1 MSGPGAIRVIGSV
14 LGVFAAATLAALC
27 CAGGPLFAAGL
38 VAGAAA
44 VAGFLGAG
52 GGVVAILL
60 VVAAALLAFTL
71 RRARRHRGAQA
82 PAVQVQ
88 LLHTDGCPNAEA
100 YAPRLRAL
108 LADEGIDA
116 PVRLRLLTS
125 DEQARQEQFLGSPTV
140 RINGRDVDPAAQGRL
155 DYGLSC
161 RLYTGPGGLRG
172 TPPDE
177 WIIDALRQTGP
188 LKRTTP

>member
-14 LGVFAAATLAALC
+14 VGVLAAAALAVLC

-38 VAGAAA
+38 VCGAAA

-52 GGVVAILL
+52 GGVVVLL
-60 VVAAALLAFTL
+60 AVAAALLAFTL
-71 RRARRHRGAQA
+71 RRARRHRDGQA
-82 PAVQVQ
+82 TAVQVQ
-88 LLHTDGCPNAEA
+88 LLYTDGCPNAEA

-108 LADEGIDA
+108 LADEGINA
-116 PVRLRLLTS
+116 PVRRRLLTS

-161 RLYTGPGGLRG
+161 RLYSAPDGLRG

-177 WIIDALRQTGP
+177 WITDALRETTP
-188 LKRTTP
+188 LKRTTQ